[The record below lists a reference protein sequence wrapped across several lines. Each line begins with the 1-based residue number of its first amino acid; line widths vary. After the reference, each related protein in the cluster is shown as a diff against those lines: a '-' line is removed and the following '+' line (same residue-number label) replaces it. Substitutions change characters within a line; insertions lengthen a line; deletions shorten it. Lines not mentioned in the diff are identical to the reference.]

1 MWYLGSSENSAHN
14 PFARRILDGTSHKRL
29 DSAPRGTVR
38 CDSHCGASAF
48 RVGLLKT
55 LAIILP
61 IFGVAMILLI
71 AVAPDP
77 RAEEFVWGKKIAC
90 ASLGNV
96 VGEMAICC

>member
-1 MWYLGSSENSAHN
+1 VIQRLVVACAAIATVELRHFG
-14 PFARRILDGTSHKRL
+14 FA
-29 DSAPRGTVR
+29 
-38 CDSHCGASAF
+38 
-48 RVGLLKT
+48 LLKT

>member
-1 MWYLGSSENSAHN
+1 MEHRINVWIQRLVVPCAAIPTVELRHFG
-14 PFARRILDGTSHKRL
+14 FA
-29 DSAPRGTVR
+29 
-38 CDSHCGASAF
+38 
-48 RVGLLKT
+48 LLKT

>member
-1 MWYLGSSENSAHN
+1 MEHRINVWIQRLVVACAAIATVELRHFG
-14 PFARRILDGTSHKRL
+14 FA
-29 DSAPRGTVR
+29 
-38 CDSHCGASAF
+38 
-48 RVGLLKT
+48 LLKT

>member
-1 MWYLGSSENSAHN
+1 LREW
-14 PFARRILDGTSHKRL
+14 ILDGTSHKRVIQRL
-29 DSAPRGTVR
+29 VVACAAIATVELR
-38 CDSHCGASAF
+38 HFGFA
-48 RVGLLKT
+48 LLKT